1 MSHIDSAVFL
11 VIMYAMLLTPK
22 IAGAGIIA
30 ATPRAARVF
39 GGVGPFLG
47 SFAVEVALSIAYAPI
62 MMIQQS
68 KAVLRTFTTKS
79 EAWAPQSR
87 EARHHSW
94 GTLIKFHWVEM
105 VLGLVLLSGLMA
117 GLVSL
122 WLVPIVASLVLAVPL
137 SALSGVQISQNAPA
151 TFRLDSPYTLREPSI
166 VQRAVQER
174 ARLALALQDTSLKI
188 E

>member
-1 MSHIDSAVFL
+1 MSHIDSAVCL

-47 SFAVEVALSIAYAPI
+47 SFLVEVALSIAYAPI
-62 MMIQQS
+62 MMIQQT
-68 KAVLRTFTTKS
+68 KAVVRAYTTGS

-87 EARHHSW
+87 DARQHSW
-94 GTLIKFHWVEM
+94 GTLVKFHWLEM
-105 VLGLVLLSGLMA
+105 ILGLLLLSGLMA
-117 GLVSL
+117 GLISL
-122 WLVPIVASLVLAVPL
+122 WLVPIIASLVLAVPL
-137 SALSGVQISQNAPA
+137 SALSGVQISNRAPA
-151 TFRLDSPYTLREPSI
+151 TFRLDSPYTLREPAI
-166 VQRAVQER
+166 VRQAMRER
-174 ARLALALQDTSLKI
+174 ERLSVALATPKAPA